1 MKHQNRYPVIYI
13 SLKDMR
19 KPTFERQV
27 NKFKAILQQILIQ
40 YNELLHSEKLDES
53 EKALIRLYK
62 DKIADI
68 DDIEDS
74 LLNISICLE
83 KHYGKKVVILID
95 EYDVPLQYAY
105 LQGYYYKMVNLLRN
119 VVSAVLKTNSSLR
132 QGILTGCLRIAK
144 ESIFTK
150 LNNFSVYGIT
160 EEISAQY
167 FGFTPYEVKQ
177 MLKDYDLLAY
187 EQDVKEWYDGYL
199 FGNLE
204 MYELINKGSI
214 IKKVKPDLTYREM
227 DDTNNIYSFL
237 LFTGYLKIG
246 KTIDRLEDIYE
257 LLIPNNEVRKVY
269 TNQFEQYFEE
279 IT

>member
-53 EKALIRLYK
+53 E
-62 DKIADI
+62 
-68 DDIEDS
+68 
-74 LLNISICLE
+74 
-83 KHYGKKVVILID
+83 KVVILID

-160 EEISAQY
+160 EEISVQY